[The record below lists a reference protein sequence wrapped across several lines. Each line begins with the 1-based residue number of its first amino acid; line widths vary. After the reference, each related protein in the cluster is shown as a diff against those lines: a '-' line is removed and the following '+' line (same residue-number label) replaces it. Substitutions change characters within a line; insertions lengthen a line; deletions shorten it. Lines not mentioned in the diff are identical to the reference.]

1 MPVCLRQNV
10 PAKYIIPDAGR
21 LDGNQ
26 VESRYVRRSGGRMV
40 GEATYRG
47 ETRHVCDDCGGGR
60 AHGDEEVGASDC

>member
-1 MPVCLRQNV
+1 
-10 PAKYIIPDAGR
+10 
-21 LDGNQ
+21 
-26 VESRYVRRSGGRMV
+26 MV